1 MAKEEKDKENQDLN
15 NSTQTETEEKNQ
27 AENLNEAQE
36 KKEEDQESPEPD
48 EKEQLKQ
55 EVAELK
61 DKYLRLYSEFENFR
75 RRTAKEKTDL
85 LKTANEEMLV
95 ALLPVVDDFER
106 GIKSINESSDVKSV
120 VEGINLIH
128 TKLYKTLEGKGLKP
142 MESIGQEFNS
152 ELHEAISQT
161 PASEDMKGKIVAEV
175 EKGYYLQDKVIR
187 FAKVVI
193 GS

>member
-1 MAKEEKDKENQDLN
+1 MAKEEKDKENQELN
-15 NSTQTETEEKNQ
+15 ISAQTETEEGNTT
-27 AENLNEAQE
+27 ENLNQTEE
-36 KKEEDQESPEPD
+36 KNEEQESPEPD
-48 EKEQLKQ
+48 EKEQLKK

-85 LKTANEEMLV
+85 MKTANEDVLV

-106 GIKSINESSDVKSV
+106 GIKSINESSDLKSLT
-120 VEGINLIH
+120 EGMNLIH
-128 TKLYKTLEGKGLKP
+128 NKLYKTLEAKGLKP

-161 PASEDMKGKIVAEV
+161 PASEEMKGKVVAEV
-175 EKGYYLQDKVIR
+175 EKGYYLHDKVIR

-193 GS
+193 GA